1 MPATIV
7 DIKERTGLSLATIS
21 KYLNGGNVLPENK
34 EKIDAAV
41 KELHYEVNE
50 IARGLVTKKTRTVG
64 ILVYS
69 IESPFSGVLLHHVG
83 EALRKRGYGM
93 LIVDSCNDEEIEEK
107 NLKYLISKK
116 VDGIIA
122 LPVASKGDFLAP
134 AKTAGVPVVLL
145 DRSFTDAEYDC
156 VRIDNRRATYNA
168 MKELI
173 SRNHKKIAII
183 ASQKEYTGRERYKG
197 FMEAM
202 DDAGLDV
209 PEEYR
214 IYGTHSIANG
224 YNGMKQL
231 LSLENRPTAVFMSN
245 YEITLGAMLAI
256 NETGYNSPEDI
267 SLLGFDY
274 QLLFH
279 ILQPQVYMVE
289 QPMKQ
294 LGDHAVNRL
303 LQRIEEKDVD
313 DSPMEIVLSTRLQTG
328 NSIKTL

>member
-1 MPATIV
+1 
-7 DIKERTGLSLATIS
+7 
-21 KYLNGGNVLPENK
+21 
-34 EKIDAAV
+34 
-41 KELHYEVNE
+41 
-50 IARGLVTKKTRTVG
+50 
-64 ILVYS
+64 
-69 IESPFSGVLLHHVG
+69 
-83 EALRKRGYGM
+83 
-93 LIVDSCNDEEIEEK
+93 
-107 NLKYLISKK
+107 
-116 VDGIIA
+116 
-122 LPVASKGDFLAP
+122 
-134 AKTAGVPVVLL
+134 
-145 DRSFTDAEYDC
+145 
-156 VRIDNRRATYNA
+156 
-168 MKELI
+168 
-173 SRNHKKIAII
+173 
-183 ASQKEYTGRERYKG
+183 
-197 FMEAM
+197 MEAM

-256 NETGYNSPEDI
+256 NETGYSSPEDI